1 MKFEEAVVK
10 SIRSFL
16 NGDMAE
22 ETNNVTEQGKIFYTP
37 AYFDAYE
44 EALEDGDF
52 DEVEEEEEEIDD
64 DA

>member
-1 MKFEEAVVK
+1 MKFEEAVVR

-16 NGDMAE
+16 DGKMAK
-22 ETNNVTEQGKIFYTP
+22 ETGNVAEQGKIFYTP

-44 EALEDGDF
+44 EAIEDGDF
-52 DEVEEEEEEIDD
+52 DEVEEDEEELDD

>member
-10 SIRSFL
+10 SIRAFL
-16 NGDMAE
+16 DGKMAE
-22 ETNNVTEQGKIFYTP
+22 ETGSVAEQEKIFYTP

-52 DEVEEEEEEIDD
+52 DEVEEDEEELDD

>member
-52 DEVEEEEEEIDD
+52 DEVEEEELDD

>member
-52 DEVEEEEEEIDD
+52 DEVEEEESDD